1 MNTPIARRIKMFS
14 RFFLAAVSFSFL
26 FNKTKSPFNFVIAL
40 VGFYYLFNLQF
51 YLPFLDEGYFPLKI
65 QQTEN
70 QLQIGKIA
78 VELKNLPANTIVLYW
93 AAKEN
98 KDSFLNPLDAY
109 SQTENVGVSKTDIK
123 GTVQLK
129 VDCPGSYF
137 VKSSRQL
144 PKHIH
149 YRYELSEFPGMYSQV
164 YTKNVSC

>member
-26 FNKTKSPFNFVIAL
+26 FNEKKSPLNFVIAL

-65 QQTEN
+65 QNNEN
-70 QLQIGKIA
+70 KLQNGKIT
-78 VELKNLPANTIVLYW
+78 VELKNLPANTTVVFW

-98 KDSFLNPLDAY
+98 KDSFLNPFDAY
-109 SQTENVGVSKTDIK
+109 SQTENVGVSKTDENGI
-123 GTVQLK
+123 VQLK
-129 VDCPGSYF
+129 VDCPGMYF
-137 VKSSRQL
+137 VKGSRQL

-149 YRYELSEFPGMYSQV
+149 YRYESSEFPGLYSQV
-164 YTKNVSC
+164 YTKNVNC